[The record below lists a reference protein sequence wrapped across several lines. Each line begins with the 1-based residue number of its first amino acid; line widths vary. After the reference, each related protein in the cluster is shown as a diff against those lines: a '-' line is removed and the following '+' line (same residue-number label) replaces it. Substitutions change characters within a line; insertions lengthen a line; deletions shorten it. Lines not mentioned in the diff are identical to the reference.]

1 MIIKKVPGKTKDEY
15 AGQIIYEITILG
27 SKMYSIWTVDKNE
40 KSIHKGYNSFIGHD
54 EYEDTRTN
62 KKAINNKMSG
72 IKSKNHE
79 IFTYEISKRSL
90 CNFEDKIYILADRIN
105 TLAYGH
111 KNITKLTKKFFF
123 NI

>member
-1 MIIKKVPGKTKDEY
+1 
-15 AGQIIYEITILG
+15 
-27 SKMYSIWTVDKNE
+27 
-40 KSIHKGYNSFIGHD
+40 
-54 EYEDTRTN
+54 
-62 KKAINNKMSG
+62 MSG

-90 CNFEDKIYILADRIN
+90 CNFDDKIYILADRIN

-111 KNITKLTKKFFF
+111 KNITKLTKNFFF